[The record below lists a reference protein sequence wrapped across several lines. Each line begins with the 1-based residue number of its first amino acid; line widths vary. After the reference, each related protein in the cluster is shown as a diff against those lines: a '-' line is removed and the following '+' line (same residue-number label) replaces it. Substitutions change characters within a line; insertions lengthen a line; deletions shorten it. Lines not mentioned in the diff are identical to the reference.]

1 MRSSYFFIF
10 TLYQCIVMQ
19 YTSDTRVS
27 NGYDF
32 HACMKGHIHL
42 KPAKYEEVVIYAVN
56 LRIPNIC
63 RSRKMQSIGVIR
75 KYLTLRGEIL

>member
-42 KPAKYEEVVIYAVN
+42 KPASGF
-56 LRIPNIC
+56 RIFAE
-63 RSRKMQSIGVIR
+63 SRNNS
-75 KYLTLRGEIL
+75 

>member
-27 NGYDF
+27 NEYDF

-42 KPAKYEEVVIYAVN
+42 TLLFTVCNREVIKSSD
-56 LRIPNIC
+56 LRSKSTDSEYLQNRGRC
-63 RSRKMQSIGVIR
+63 RAS
-75 KYLTLRGEIL
+75 E

>member
-10 TLYQCIVMQ
+10 TLYQCIVMH
-19 YTSDTRVS
+19 YNSDTRVS
-27 NGYDF
+27 NGYAF
-32 HACMKGHIHL
+32 SCKHESHIRF

-63 RSRKMQSIGVIR
+63 RITEDAEHRSDS
-75 KYLTLRGEIL
+75 

>member
-42 KPAKYEEVVIYAVN
+42 KPAKYRGSSD
-56 LRIPNIC
+56 LRSKSTDSEYLQNRGRC
-63 RSRKMQSIGVIR
+63 RAS
-75 KYLTLRGEIL
+75 E

>member
-10 TLYQCIVMQ
+10 TLYQCIVMH
-19 YTSDTRVS
+19 YNSDTRVS
-27 NGYDF
+27 NGYAF
-32 HACMKGHIHL
+32 HACMKRHIHL

-63 RSRKMQSIGVIR
+63 RITEDAEHRSDS
-75 KYLTLRGEIL
+75 

>member
-32 HACMKGHIHL
+32 HACMKGNGREL
-42 KPAKYEEVVIYAVN
+42 DKNKT
-56 LRIPNIC
+56 R
-63 RSRKMQSIGVIR
+63 GVS
-75 KYLTLRGEIL
+75 Y

>member
-27 NGYDF
+27 NEYDF

-63 RSRKMQSIGVIR
+63 RIAEDAGHRSDS
-75 KYLTLRGEIL
+75 

>member
-32 HACMKGHIHL
+32 HAYMKGHIHL

-63 RSRKMQSIGVIR
+63 RITEDAEHRSDS
-75 KYLTLRGEIL
+75 